1 MERIQHEVVVVG
13 SGAGGAT
20 VARELAR
27 RGCDVAVVERGRRH
41 RTIGDFWS
49 CYGYYDMEELPGFVP
64 AAVRKIPLK
73 LPRSKEGVV
82 LWRALMAGGTTVVSC
97 GNAGRCMDRELAQ
110 LGVALDADFAEAEA
124 EMGMAP
130 IDPKLLSRGSR
141 ALQAASEA
149 LGLRMT
155 PMPKFVD
162 PRRCTKCGRCG
173 YGCATGARWSALG
186 YLDEAGERGAR
197 ILYDTKVEAV
207 RIERG
212 RARGIRA
219 RGPRGV
225 VEVEAGTVILAAGGL
240 DTPVILQR
248 SGIDEAGT
256 GFFVDLM
263 WTTYAVTDG
272 LNLDHEPLMALVD
285 LEFHH
290 DRGFLLAPFIN
301 QHPGGR
307 LMEGAPARAL
317 RPSRR
322 LLGIMT
328 KISDDANGKVFP
340 DGTFSKP
347 VTDRDW
353 ARLREGAAI
362 ARRILEKTGAA
373 PVAQTRVQ
381 GAHPGGAA
389 AIGTVI
395 GTDLQTRVP
404 GLYVCDTSALP
415 AAAFP
420 DASRLPPILTVV
432 ALAKRLARQL
442 ANETAAARETGP
454 RSGVSMEA

>member
-1 MERIQHEVVVVG
+1 
-13 SGAGGAT
+13 
-20 VARELAR
+20 
-27 RGCDVAVVERGRRH
+27 
-41 RTIGDFWS
+41 
-49 CYGYYDMEELPGFVP
+49 
-64 AAVRKIPLK
+64 
-73 LPRSKEGVV
+73 
-82 LWRALMAGGTTVVSC
+82 
-97 GNAGRCMDRELAQ
+97 
-110 LGVALDADFAEAEA
+110 
-124 EMGMAP
+124 MGMAP
-130 IDPKLLSRGSR
+130 IDPNLLSRGSR

-173 YGCATGARWSALG
+173 YGCASGARWSALG

-353 ARLREGAAI
+353 ARLRE
-362 ARRILEKTGAA
+362 
-373 PVAQTRVQ
+373 
-381 GAHPGGAA
+381 AA

-395 GTDLQTRVP
+395 GTGLQTRVP